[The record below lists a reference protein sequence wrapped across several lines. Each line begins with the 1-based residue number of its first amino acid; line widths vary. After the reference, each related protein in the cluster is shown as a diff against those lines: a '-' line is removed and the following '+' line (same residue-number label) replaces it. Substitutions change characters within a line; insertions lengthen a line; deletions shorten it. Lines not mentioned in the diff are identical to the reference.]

1 VPRQSFTAF
10 GETKSI
16 VDWSKDERCI
26 VKESTLRT
34 RVIKHN
40 WSGEK
45 ALTAPI
51 VASMGRRRKTRYI
64 ITAFGES
71 KSAGGWAKDN
81 RCVIG
86 EEALKARIILFK
98 WAPEKAITTP
108 HQRGAQNY
116 KP

>member
-1 VPRQSFTAF
+1 VPRQGFTAF
-10 GETKSI
+10 GETKSVI
-16 VDWSKDERCI
+16 DWSKDERCI

-34 RVIKHN
+34 RVIKHK

-51 VASMGRRRKTRYI
+51 FASMGKRRNTRYI

-71 KSAGGWAKDN
+71 KSAGSWAKDK

-86 EEALKARIILFK
+86 EEALKARIILFN

-108 HQRGAQNY
+108 PRRGARL
-116 KP
+116 